1 MSVISLNK
9 YYDIYL
15 DLVKDIK
22 EKKYLPGDFLPVE
35 MKLVEKYH
43 VSRET
48 VRKAQALLMENGL
61 IQKKQGRGAIVL
73 DINKLKFAGS
83 GLVSFNEMQK
93 QQHLKSETTIL
104 KNKRERISGE
114 LAKKLNLNKKT
125 EVLSLER
132 LRKING
138 EAVILDK
145 DYLIAEIIPEI
156 PLSAAQLSIYS
167 YIENDLG
174 LNIGYANKE
183 ITVEP
188 VTEEDRIL
196 LDIHNDT
203 HVAVVRSEVYLEDT
217 RFFQYHESRQRV
229 DTFRF
234 VDFARR
240 KNIVDF

>member
-1 MSVISLNK
+1 MISLNK

-83 GLVSFNEMQK
+83 GLVSFQELQK
-93 QQHLKSETTIL
+93 QQNLKSETVIL
-104 KNKRERISGE
+104 KNKREKISGE
-114 LAKKLNLNKKT
+114 LAKKLKLNKKT

-138 EAVILDK
+138 EAVIFDK
-145 DYLIAEIIPEI
+145 DFLMAEIISEVPA
-156 PLSAAQLSIYS
+156 SAAQESIYS
-167 YIENDLG
+167 YIENDLK

-188 VTEEDRIL
+188 VTEEDKIL

-203 HVAVVRSEVYLEDT
+203 HVTIVRSEVYLEDT

>member
-1 MSVISLNK
+1 
-9 YYDIYL
+9 
-15 DLVKDIK
+15 
-22 EKKYLPGDFLPVE
+22 
-35 MKLVEKYH
+35 
-43 VSRET
+43 
-48 VRKAQALLMENGL
+48 
-61 IQKKQGRGAIVL
+61 
-73 DINKLKFAGS
+73 
-83 GLVSFNEMQK
+83 
-93 QQHLKSETTIL
+93 KSETAIL
-104 KNKRERISGE
+104 KNKRENISGE

-145 DYLIAEIIPEI
+145 DYLIAGIIPEI
-156 PLSAAQLSIYS
+156 PLSAAQLSIYN

-183 ITVEP
+183 INIEP
-188 VTEEDRIL
+188 ITEEDRIL